1 MLDEI
6 RRNCDGAAAILTVIM
21 LVSIASGCL
30 YRYSLPALPTLMP
43 AVLLLTC
50 C

>member
-6 RRNCDGAAAILTVIM
+6 WRNCDGTAAILTVVM
-21 LVSIASGCL
+21 VVSITSGCL
-30 YRYSLPALPTLMP
+30 YRYSLPALIP